1 MSYLTVKFSQAS
13 LHGVNLNHK
22 KPTENPKL
30 FVHIVHAAHEEW
42 LAFLSLLRFQLPL
55 VLLFVCG
62 VAAMFYQLRLM
73 PPTVVRIATGQPQS
87 SLELLGKQYAG
98 IFEKNGIQLKLVP
111 TAGAFANVELLKQG
125 KVDAAFSLGG
135 MVLEADA
142 QGIVS
147 LGSVEYQPLWLFYRG
162 AQHDG
167 SNPTAFLKEK
177 SFSINI
183 PGSGTRNLTERIL
196 ALHGIP
202 IVENKNLLSM
212 SSADSVEAMLS
223 GKIDGIFLVAG
234 IESRTIQRLIAD
246 PKTHVFSF
254 GNAEAYAKYLNFLE
268 IQRLPRG
275 AFSLVNDAPSQD
287 TQLVATTTTILTTD
301 ALHPAIQHLFLS
313 TAKKIDHQKQS
324 FFIRPG
330 GFPAYLSRSVPPSRV
345 ADRYYTNG
353 PPALEPYAPFWLAS
367 FLDQIWFLLLA
378 TFAIAYPLLKV
389 LPSYRSFYARLC
401 MSDSFDALRKVD
413 DESSNA
419 SSLAELKAKLEQFD
433 LVEQRI
439 NRLWIPS
446 AARSDY
452 YNLKNAVEITRLK
465 TERMKER
472 LEAKNIH

>member
-1 MSYLTVKFSQAS
+1 M
-13 LHGVNLNHK
+13 NHN
-22 KPTENPKL
+22 KPNENPQL
-30 FVHIVHAAHEEW
+30 LVHVIHAAHDEW
-42 LAFLSLLRFQLPL
+42 LAFLSLLRYQWPL

-62 VAAMFYQLRLM
+62 VAAVMIQLRPL

-87 SLELLGKQYAG
+87 SLELLGKQYASN
-98 IFEKNGIQLKLVP
+98 FEKNGIQLELVT
-111 TAGAFANVELLKQG
+111 TAGAFANLELLKQG

-135 MVLEADA
+135 MVMEADA

-162 AQHDG
+162 PQYDG
-167 SNPTAFLKEK
+167 SNPTAFLKGK
-177 SFSINI
+177 TFSINI
-183 PGSGTRNLTERIL
+183 PGSGTRNLTEKIL
-196 ALHGIP
+196 TLHGIP
-202 IVENKNLLSM
+202 ILDNKHLLSM

-234 IESRTIQRLIAD
+234 IESKTIQRLIAA
-246 PKTHVFSF
+246 PQTHVFSF
-254 GNAEAYAKYLNFLE
+254 GNAQAYAKYMKFLE
-268 IQRLPRG
+268 IQTLPRG
-275 AFSLVNDAPSQD
+275 AFSLVNDTPSQD
-287 TQLVATTTTILTTD
+287 TQLVATTTSILTTA

-313 TAKKIDHQKQS
+313 TAKKIDSQKQS
-324 FFIRPG
+324 FFNRPS
-330 GFPAYLSRSVPPSRV
+330 GFPAPISRSVPLSSV
-345 ADRYYTNG
+345 ADRYYTDG
-353 PPALEPYAPFWLAS
+353 APALEPYAPFWLAS
-367 FLDQIWFLLLA
+367 FLDKIWFVLLA
-378 TFAIAYPLLKV
+378 TIAIVYPLLKV
-389 LPSYRSFYARLC
+389 LPSYRSFYAHLC

-413 DESSNA
+413 DESTNA

-472 LEAKNIH
+472 LEAKNVH

>member
-1 MSYLTVKFSQAS
+1 
-13 LHGVNLNHK
+13 
-22 KPTENPKL
+22 
-30 FVHIVHAAHEEW
+30 
-42 LAFLSLLRFQLPL
+42 
-55 VLLFVCG
+55 
-62 VAAMFYQLRLM
+62 MFYQLRPL
-73 PPTVVRIATGQPQS
+73 PPSVVRIATGQPNS
-87 SLELLGKQYAG
+87 SLEVLGKQYAG
-98 IFEKNGIQLKLVP
+98 IFEKNGIQLELVP
-111 TAGAFANVELLKQG
+111 SAGAFANVELLIQG

-135 MVLEADA
+135 MVSEADA

-162 AQHDG
+162 AQYDG

-183 PGSGTRNLTERIL
+183 PGSGTRNLTEKIL
-196 ALHGIP
+196 TLHGIP
-202 IVENKNLLSM
+202 ILDNKNLMSM

-234 IESRTIQRLIAD
+234 IESKTIQRLIAD
-246 PKTHVFSF
+246 PQTHVFSF

-268 IQRLPRG
+268 IQSLPRG
-275 AFSLVNDAPSQD
+275 AFSLVNDVPRQN

-313 TAKKIDHQKQS
+313 TAKKIDIQKQS
-324 FFIRPG
+324 FFTRPG
-330 GFPAYLSRSVPPSRV
+330 GFPAFISRNVPPSRV
-345 ADRYYTNG
+345 ADRFYTNG
-353 PPALEPYAPFWLAS
+353 APTLEPYAPFWLAS

-389 LPSYRSFYARLC
+389 LPSYRSFYANLC
-401 MSDSFDALRKVD
+401 ISDSFDALRKVD
-413 DESSNA
+413 DESSHAN
-419 SSLAELKAKLEQFD
+419 SIAELQGKLEQFD

-439 NRLWIPS
+439 NRLWIPG
-446 AARSDY
+446 AARGDY

-472 LEAKNIH
+472 LEDKIAH